1 MKRVKKKKPDVRVK
15 YTLSEKQL
23 QKVKNEVTAEAVAKT
38 GLLYLAAL
46 AEKGWDEDQIAE
58 LFEDVARYA
67 KYVDDHII
75 KIRQVQEII
84 ERKTGIVVKWKW

>member
-1 MKRVKKKKPDVRVK
+1 MKRAKKKKADIRRK
-15 YTLSEKQL
+15 YTLSDKQL
-23 QKVKNEVTAEAVAKT
+23 NKVKHDVTAEAVTKT

-46 AEKGWDEDQIAE
+46 AEKGWNEDQIAE

-75 KIRQVQEII
+75 KIRQVQDII